1 MRKGSV
7 LMVMVAN
14 MLLSG
19 CGIYGKYHR
28 PEEIK
33 TEGLFRFPNDEATSA
48 DTTTLATIP
57 WREFFGGYS
66 ALGPHRTRVGSEC
79 LYPCGEAVRAGTC
92 PQQGGGACL
101 LPSISVAP
109 SVGVGYS
116 ELGGFG
122 KVTYQVPYTAT
133 WQLDSLVGK

>member
-7 LMVMVAN
+7 LMVMVAT

-57 WREFFGGYS
+57 WREFFADTLLLDLIERGLEVNAS
-66 ALGPHRTRVGSEC
+66 IRVAKLSLEQARAHGKAAGLC
-79 LYPCGEAVRAGTC
+79 LFTF
-92 PQQGGGACL
+92 L
-101 LPSISVAP
+101 IF
-109 SVGVGYS
+109 
-116 ELGGFG
+116 GGF
-122 KVTYQVPYTAT
+122 
-133 WQLDSLVGK
+133 